1 MTHHPT
7 RRRRALAAGLT
18 TTLLVATAACTSDT
32 PQAEEGATAP
42 SQSAGAATTLEAK
55 PVPWKLRSRSIGER
69 PLPRRRVAVIERQVG
84 AVITSYVDEAFLGA
98 YPRQSFRGA
107 FDHFT
112 GNAAVQARQDRDL
125 VTNAAVG
132 AEVEAVAPLVKRAR
146 LEMLVHRG
154 VVAGL
159 TARVRVVFRMERE
172 DGTARRVTVA
182 GRLLMNRNRRGAW
195 QIFGYDL
202 ARAAVPAGKGAS
214 S

>member
-1 MTHHPT
+1 MTHHST
-7 RRRRALAAGLT
+7 RRRRALAAGLAA
-18 TTLLVATAACTSDT
+18 TLLAASAACTSDA
-32 PQAEEGATAP
+32 PEAGDGPAP
-42 SQSAGAATTLEAK
+42 SQSAGATPTLEAK
-55 PVPWKLRSRSIGER
+55 PVPLRLRSRSIGER
-69 PLPRRRVAVIERQVG
+69 PLPRKRAAAVERQVG
-84 AVITSYVDEAFLGA
+84 AVITAYLDEAFLGT
-98 YPRQSFRGA
+98 YPRRGFQGA
-107 FDHFT
+107 FDHFS

-125 VTNAAVG
+125 VTNAGLGSDLESV
-132 AEVEAVAPLVKRAR
+132 VPLVKRAR

-159 TARVRVVFRMERE
+159 TARLRVVFRAERA